1 MKTLLTSAFL
11 TVAACAPAAP
21 AMAQGTN
28 CGPADQAEAYLQGQF
43 GEEIAAYG
51 MTEDR
56 TIIEFWVN
64 DETGTWTLTMR
75 QGDSRC
81 LIESGINGQSRI
93 IGEVF

>member
-11 TVAACAPAAP
+11 TVAACAP

-28 CGPADQAEAYLQGQF
+28 CGPADQAEAYLQDQF

-51 MTEDR
+51 LTDQGSVV
-56 TIIEFWVN
+56 EFWVN
-64 DETGTWTLTMR
+64 DETGTWSLVFR
-75 QGDSRC
+75 RGDIRC
-81 LIESGINGQSRI
+81 LVDSGADGQSVI